1 MIENADSFTLL
12 LLISGVIL
20 FQLYYLVTT
29 VLAKR
34 IFVGSVTIICVT
46 LFLMQVWL
54 YLPSMLG
61 YPYKSNKLPD
71 KFQLIDY
78 IDLPREGKLLVWL
91 KEENVK
97 RPRVY
102 EIKMN
107 NALKKNMRKAKKGG
121 AHKYDFVKKNKTKRS
136 ALEQEDYD
144 LRLKLKPVGIKD
156 FKANVDIWDIPD
168 TLFPPGSP
176 ELVLVPPSPLLEDDF
191 DPNLLPEPAA
201 GPQVVL
207 LELPARPVVRHGG
220 GALASPN

>member
-29 VLAKR
+29 VLAKK
-34 IFVGSVTIICVT
+34 IFIGSVTIICVT

-61 YPYKSNKLPD
+61 YPYKANKLPD

-78 IDLPREGKLLVWL
+78 VDLPREGKLLVWL
-91 KEENVK
+91 KEEDVK

-168 TLFPPGSP
+168 ILFSPGSP
-176 ELVLVPPSPLLEDDF
+176 DLVLVEPSIQEDF

-201 GPQVVL
+201 GEEVVL
-207 LELPARPVVRHGG
+207 LDISERPITDSGG